1 MKTEQKCITILPI
14 FPPDNPETGPDA
26 LASFIIVALCP
37 LSRRWLYMEQT
48 ARAARER
55 LSDLTS
61 REGDWFMDELC
72 TMSGNVSQMTK
83 LLEFC
88 FSVSK
93 N

>member
-1 MKTEQKCITILPI
+1 
-14 FPPDNPETGPDA
+14 
-26 LASFIIVALCP
+26 
-37 LSRRWLYMEQT
+37 MEQT

-55 LSDLTS
+55 LSELTS

-88 FSVSK
+88 FSVSTNRQSNK
-93 N
+93 LIDDKHNSKFESVS

>member
-1 MKTEQKCITILPI
+1 
-14 FPPDNPETGPDA
+14 
-26 LASFIIVALCP
+26 
-37 LSRRWLYMEQT
+37 MEQT

-93 N
+93 NRTN

>member
-1 MKTEQKCITILPI
+1 
-14 FPPDNPETGPDA
+14 
-26 LASFIIVALCP
+26 
-37 LSRRWLYMEQT
+37 MEQT

-55 LSDLTS
+55 LSELTS

-88 FSVSK
+88 FSVSTNRQTNK
-93 N
+93 LIDDKHTL